1 MEKIFLYVFLIICVS
16 YSIYKLLEFFAKK
29 ILGGRTAQEKVEEK
43 RLRKRHTVD
52 SVPSVIDPP
61 IL

>member
-1 MEKIFLYVFLIICVS
+1 MEKIFLYVFLWFCVV
-16 YSIYKLLEFFAKK
+16 YTVYKLLEFFAKK
-29 ILGGRTAQEKVEEK
+29 ILGGRTIQEKVEEK